1 MKEEKTRKQAER
13 LLILRDYLLT
23 HAGKNQYV
31 SMKEIK
37 NYLAHYEIEVE
48 DRRTLYSDFEILRKV
63 CNLEVEYD
71 SHKHGYHLLNPPFEP
86 YELRLMVDSVQSAN
100 FITEKEAAAITEKIK
115 KFADIHTRPSLNRK
129 SYVDNRIR
137 NMSES
142 VVEGTDIIYQA
153 MSADQQIEFKFY
165 HYTPDHKNPKRY
177 SKNGSYYTVSP
188 FALYWNNGFY
198 YLYAYLSEKKE
209 FRFFRIDRM
218 ENISPHIGMKRDGK
232 EEFRSA
238 NLSAAKR
245 KAKIFDMYSGKEY
258 LVRLQCQNRI
268 ADYIIDK
275 FGKDTILIPVDEK
288 HFVVDVFVEISPPF
302 FAWIATFGKQIK
314 ILSPAPVVE
323 EMKKFINNVAEMYKD
338 EGEL

>member
-1 MKEEKTRKQAER
+1 MKNDKSTNQGRR
-13 LLILRDYLLT
+13 LILLKEYFLT
-23 HAGKNQYV
+23 YASKDHYV
-31 SMKEIK
+31 SMAEIK
-37 NYLAHYEIEVE
+37 EYLAANEVGVE
-48 DRRTLYSDFEILRKV
+48 DRRTLYNAFEILR
-63 CNLEVEYD
+63 EEFGIDVEYD
-71 SHKHGYHLLNPPFEP
+71 RRKHGYRLTNPPFEP

-100 FITEKEAAAITEKIK
+100 FITEKEAAFITEKIK

-137 NMSES
+137 NMRES

-188 FALYWNNGFY
+188 FALYWNNAFY

-218 ENISPHIGMKRDGK
+218 EKISPHIGMRREGK
-232 EEFRSA
+232 EEFKAA
-238 NLSAAKR
+238 NLTTKR
-245 KAKIFDMYSGKEY
+245 KAKIFDMYRGKEY
-258 LVRLQCQNRI
+258 LVRLRCQNRI

-275 FGKDTILIPVDEK
+275 FGKDTMLIPEDDK
-288 HFVVDVFVEISPPF
+288 HFTADVFVEISPPF
-302 FAWIATFGKQIK
+302 FAWVSTFGKSIK
-314 ILSPAPVVE
+314 IVSPQPVID
-323 EMKKFINNVAEMYKD
+323 EMKMFIRKVSEMYED
-338 EGEL
+338 EGEM

>member
-1 MKEEKTRKQAER
+1 MKNDKSSNQGRR
-13 LLILRDYLLT
+13 LILLKEYFLT
-23 HAGKNQYV
+23 HASKEHCV

-37 NYLAHYEIEVE
+37 AYLDEYEVGVE
-48 DRRTLYSDFEILRKV
+48 DRRTLYNAFEILR
-63 CNLEVEYD
+63 EEFGIDVEYD
-71 SHKHGYHLLNPPFEP
+71 SRKHGYRLTNPPFEP

-198 YLYAYLSEKKE
+198 YLYANLSENKE

-232 EEFRSA
+232 EEFGSA

-323 EMKKFINNVAEMYKD
+323 GMKKFINNVAEMYKD
-338 EGEL
+338 EGEM

>member
-23 HAGKNQYV
+23 HTGKDQYV

-37 NYLAHYEIEVE
+37 KHLDYYDVDVD
-48 DRRTLYSDFEILRKV
+48 DRRTLYADFEMLRNV
-63 CNLEVEYD
+63 CNLNVEYD
-71 SHKHGYHLLNPPFEP
+71 SRKHGYHLLNPPFEP

-100 FITEKEAAAITEKIK
+100 FITEKEAATITEKIK
-115 KFADIHTRPSLNRK
+115 KLADIHTRPSLNRK

-153 MSADQQIEFKFY
+153 ISADNQIEFKFY
-165 HYTPDHKNPKRY
+165 HHSPDYKNTKRY
-177 SKNGSYYTVSP
+177 SKNGDYYNVSP

-198 YLYAYLSEKKE
+198 YLYAYLSDKQE

-218 ENISPHIGMKRDGK
+218 EKISPHIGMRREGK
-232 EEFRSA
+232 EEFKAA
-238 NLSAAKR
+238 NLTTKR
-245 KAKIFDMYSGKEY
+245 KAKIFDMYRGKEY
-258 LVRLQCQNRI
+258 LVRLRCQNRI

-275 FGKDTILIPVDEK
+275 FGKDTMLIPEDDK
-288 HFVVDVFVEISPPF
+288 HFTADVFVEISPPF
-302 FAWIATFGKQIK
+302 FAWVSTFGKSIK
-314 ILSPAPVVE
+314 IVSPQPVID
-323 EMKKFINNVAEMYKD
+323 EMKRFIRKVSEMYED
-338 EGEL
+338 EGEM

>member
-1 MKEEKTRKQAER
+1 MKNDKSSNQGRR
-13 LLILRDYLLT
+13 LILLKEYFLT
-23 HAGKNQYV
+23 HASKEHCV

-37 NYLAHYEIEVE
+37 AYLDEYEVGVE
-48 DRRTLYSDFEILRKV
+48 DRRTLYNAFEILR
-63 CNLEVEYD
+63 EEFGIDVEYD
-71 SHKHGYHLLNPPFEP
+71 SRKHGYRLTNPPFEP

-153 MSADQQIEFKFY
+153 IAADNQIEFKFY
-165 HYTPDHKNPKRY
+165 HYTPDYKNLKKY
-177 SKNGSYYTVSP
+177 SKNGAYYTVSP

-198 YLYAYLSEKKE
+198 YLYAYLSDKHE

-218 ENISPHIGMKRDGK
+218 EKISPHIGMRREGK
-232 EEFRSA
+232 EEFKAA
-238 NLSAAKR
+238 NLTTKR
-245 KAKIFDMYSGKEY
+245 KAKIFDMYRGKEY
-258 LVRLQCQNRI
+258 LVRLRCQNRI

-275 FGKDTILIPVDEK
+275 FGKDTMLIPEDDK
-288 HFVVDVFVEISPPF
+288 HFTADVFVEISPPF
-302 FAWIATFGKQIK
+302 FAWVSTFGKSIK
-314 ILSPAPVVE
+314 IVSPQPVID
-323 EMKKFINNVAEMYKD
+323 EMKRFIRKVSEMYED
-338 EGEL
+338 EGEM